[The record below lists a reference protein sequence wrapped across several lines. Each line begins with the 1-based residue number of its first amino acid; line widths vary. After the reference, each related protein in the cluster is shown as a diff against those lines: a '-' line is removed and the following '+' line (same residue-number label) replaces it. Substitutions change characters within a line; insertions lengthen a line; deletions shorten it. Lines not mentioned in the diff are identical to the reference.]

1 MAAML
6 RREQDLRLAETTQ
19 ILYADPAV
27 DSIALTTQLQLQVVG
42 EFGFPASHVQL
53 LRAAKQLYS
62 REELPLEQ
70 LPHYVRFNRSSRGDL
85 RVGSAVP
92 DVPLHWCSSA
102 ANPLAGPSSL
112 LEIAAARQQ
121 RPLVVVAGSYT

>member
-1 MAAML
+1 M
-6 RREQDLRLAETTQ
+6 
-19 ILYADPAV
+19 
-27 DSIALTTQLQLQVVG
+27 TTQLQLQVVG

-70 LPHYVRFNRSSRGDL
+70 LPHYVRFNRSARGDL

-92 DVPLHWCSSA
+92 DVPLHWRSSA
-102 ANPLAGPSSL
+102 ANLSL
-112 LEIAAARQQ
+112 LDIADRQQ
-121 RPLVVVAGSYT
+121 QPLVVVAGSYT